1 MDSFVLKLAVLITV
15 TFVVICITN
24 YHVHTSVLDIER
36 ETETDS
42 VFLAALKEEEEK
54 ARAKEQANQRNLN
67 QSPRKNPDLWSH
79 YDTIHSGIRPIYN
92 HVECGGRGRDSD
104 SNVNDNDNTNGNTN
118 TAGGEP
124 TIPRRLIFTYRN
136 NMLETKEPRNLYEN
150 VRNTIHVYGNLWKQ
164 NASDVEVK
172 FYDDWDC
179 FDVIY
184 TLDPRLIDPFL
195 YEPYGAYAADICRVV
210 ALYCHGG
217 YYFDVD
223 IQAIRPLDPEP
234 HIDFIT
240 AREGTGPGFF
250 QAILA
255 VSSMH
260 PILNYTFD
268 SMVNEWYYNPKV
280 EDVVEDKT
288 DSKFISTRIYK
299 TVKGWFYDSGVKV
312 KPLGKAI
319 TQMKFIPA
327 RIYTE
332 DNLRKLTDTV
342 EAAFM
347 GPGTLKR
354 GYERHYNNTQT
365 SWLLKEIFNRDPVKY
380 EALSRIK
387 KNWLCDYLVHD
398 EETSTP
404 YFYSRI
410 LGIRSCP
417 EKDAEIK
424 DEVEKDTETK
434 DEAEK
439 DIETKDEVEKKEVKK

>member
-1 MDSFVLKLAVLITV
+1 MCTATCGNKTHPTSKSSFTTTGTASTSFTPSTLDSSTPSSTNPTEPTRPISAAWSPCTV
-15 TFVVICITN
+15 TAGITSTWTFRRSARSIQS
-24 YHVHTSVLDIER
+24 HTLI
-36 ETETDS
+36 
-42 VFLAALKEEEEK
+42 L
-54 ARAKEQANQRNLN
+54 
-67 QSPRKNPDLWSH
+67 SPR
-79 YDTIHSGIRPIYN
+79 
-92 HVECGGRGRDSD
+92 GR
-104 SNVNDNDNTNGNTN
+104 
-118 TAGGEP
+118 AP
-124 TIPRRLIFTYRN
+124 
-136 NMLETKEPRNLYEN
+136 
-150 VRNTIHVYGNLWKQ
+150 
-164 NASDVEVK
+164 
-172 FYDDWDC
+172 
-179 FDVIY
+179 
-184 TLDPRLIDPFL
+184 
-195 YEPYGAYAADICRVV
+195 
-210 ALYCHGG
+210 
-217 YYFDVD
+217 
-223 IQAIRPLDPEP
+223 
-234 HIDFIT
+234 
-240 AREGTGPGFF
+240 GPGFF